1 MSPGRP
7 TLAQRER
14 SALVESMRATGPDAP
29 TLCEGWTTRDLAAH
43 LVVREYRPD
52 AAAGIVV
59 PALADRMEHLRLRE
73 AERPWEDLLDTIAG
87 GAPWY
92 SPLRYAD
99 RVANL
104 AEYLVH
110 HEDVRRGR
118 PGWAP
123 REFEVDDLERVWS
136 LATTVAKT
144 FLRKVAARVDL
155 RIPAH
160 VGSATIASVSTGAA
174 LAPLVS
180 ITADPVE
187 FLLWTFGRDEVEID
201 ISGAQRGIDALEAVP
216 RGI

>member
-1 MSPGRP
+1 M
-7 TLAQRER
+7 
-14 SALVESMRATGPDAP
+14 ESMRTTGPDAP

-52 AAAGIVV
+52 AAAGVVV
-59 PALADRMEHLRLRE
+59 PALADRMEQLRQRE
-73 AERPWEDLLDTIAG
+73 AERPWEDLLDAIAG

-118 PGWAP
+118 GEWTR
-123 REFEVDDLERVWS
+123 REFDVDDLERIWS

-144 FLRKVAARVDL
+144 FLRKVDARVDL
-155 RIPAH
+155 RTPPGL
-160 VGSATIASVSTGAA
+160 GSATMASVSTGAA

-180 ITADPVE
+180 VTADPVE
-187 FLLWTFGRDEVEID
+187 LLLWAFGRDEVEMD
-201 ISGAQRGIDALEAVP
+201 ISGAQRGIDALDAVP